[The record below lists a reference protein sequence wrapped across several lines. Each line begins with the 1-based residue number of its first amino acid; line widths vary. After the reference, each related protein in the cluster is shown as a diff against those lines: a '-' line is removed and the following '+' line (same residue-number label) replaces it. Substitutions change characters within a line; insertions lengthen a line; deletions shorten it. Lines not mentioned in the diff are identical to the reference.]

1 MTASE
6 TLPSRSAPELDDI
19 DALMARVSK
28 LQAMLAMTYGQ
39 AGESFRSMNR
49 TLQDNYLWACADL
62 AHESEGLLRQMF
74 KAPRA
79 AR

>member
-19 DALMARVSK
+19 DALMPRVSK

-49 TLQDNYLWACADL
+49 TLQDNYLWAV
-62 AHESEGLLRQMF
+62 HSKVTTLRMLFDAQYQ
-74 KAPRA
+74 APA
-79 AR
+79 